1 MDGVV
6 TVVKSGGQYQVVIG
20 NHVPDVYADVVKVA
34 GLATDASGDEEEN
47 MKPFD
52 KFIDIISGVF
62 QQILGVLCATG
73 MIKGLNVILI
83 ALGLLTATDSTYT
96 ILNAIGDC
104 LFNFFPIFLGFTAAK
119 KFKLNQF
126 TGMAIGAAMVYPA
139 ITSLAGTT
147 VSFLGIPVVMPASSY
162 QSTVI
167 PIILA
172 IFIASKVE
180 KVFKKVIPDVVKT
193 FLVLFFTLLIVVP
206 VTFMAIGLV
215 ATWASNLL
223 GDISLAVYNFSPVI
237 AGLFIGGFWQVFVM
251 FGLHWGLVPLAM
263 NNLAVL
269 GYDPLLATSVA
280 VCFAQI
286 GVVMAILTKTKNQK
300 LKSLCIPATISGLF
314 GVTEPAIYGIT
325 LPRKKPFT
333 LSCIAGAVTGGIV
346 GFFGCKGYTM
356 GGMGVF
362 ALPSYINPE
371 GMDKGFYG
379 MALAMIVGLVLGF
392 IFMFFTKL
400 NSEDMEDGKVNK
412 SEDNQKVLVNEEVL
426 ASPLKGE
433 VTNLSQVA
441 DAAFASGA
449 LGKGIAI
456 KPVEGRVIAPA
467 DGTVTTFFPTG
478 HALGITT
485 DKGAEILIHVGM
497 DTVQLEGNIIAGIPN
512 PYLKAS
518 EWGWQ
523 IDPEG
528 LRYILNFYYDRYQK
542 PLFIVENGLGA
553 VDELIEDEN
562 GNKTVNDDYRI
573 NYLNDH
579 LVQVAEAIEDGVE
592 LMGYT
597 TWGCIDLVSASTAE
611 LKKRYGFIYVDRND
625 DGTGTLERYKKKSFN
640 WYKEVIATNGASLRK

>member
-62 QQILGVLCATG
+62 QPTLGVLCATG

-193 FLVLFFTLLIVVP
+193 FLVPFFTLLIVVP
-206 VTFMAIGLV
+206 VTFMAIGPV

-237 AGLFIGGFWQVFVM
+237 AGLFI
-251 FGLHWGLVPLAM
+251 
-263 NNLAVL
+263 
-269 GYDPLLATSVA
+269 
-280 VCFAQI
+280 
-286 GVVMAILTKTKNQK
+286 
-300 LKSLCIPATISGLF
+300 SLCIPATISGLF

>member
-1 MDGVV
+1 
-6 TVVKSGGQYQVVIG
+6 
-20 NHVPDVYADVVKVA
+20 
-34 GLATDASGDEEEN
+34 
-47 MKPFD
+47 
-52 KFIDIISGVF
+52 
-62 QQILGVLCATG
+62 
-73 MIKGLNVILI
+73 
-83 ALGLLTATDSTYT
+83 
-96 ILNAIGDC
+96 
-104 LFNFFPIFLGFTAAK
+104 
-119 KFKLNQF
+119 
-126 TGMAIGAAMVYPA
+126 
-139 ITSLAGTT
+139 
-147 VSFLGIPVVMPASSY
+147 
-162 QSTVI
+162 
-167 PIILA
+167 
-172 IFIASKVE
+172 
-180 KVFKKVIPDVVKT
+180 
-193 FLVLFFTLLIVVP
+193 
-206 VTFMAIGLV
+206 
-215 ATWASNLL
+215 
-223 GDISLAVYNFSPVI
+223 
-237 AGLFIGGFWQVFVM
+237 
-251 FGLHWGLVPLAM
+251 
-263 NNLAVL
+263 
-269 GYDPLLATSVA
+269 
-280 VCFAQI
+280 
-286 GVVMAILTKTKNQK
+286 
-300 LKSLCIPATISGLF
+300 
-314 GVTEPAIYGIT
+314 
-325 LPRKKPFT
+325 
-333 LSCIAGAVTGGIV
+333 
-346 GFFGCKGYTM
+346 M